1 MSISINRF
9 KIEKALQV
17 IQWGSK
23 DFEEYQKS
31 FEILKEFA
39 QKLPE
44 EIFYRSNAISLK
56 ELVLKLRQDLD
67 FCKIFYIKDKDVL
80 IIWDNRSFFKIM
92 ISLKTRRFVS
102 FTLLKDYWMPH
113 WLLKVIGSNPVVQFD
128 LYISPLTDQREEST

>member
-9 KIEKALQV
+9 EIEKALQV

-23 DFEEYQKS
+23 DFEEYQKA
-31 FEILKEFA
+31 FELLKEFA

-67 FCKIFYIKDKDVL
+67 FCKIFYMNDKDVL
-80 IIWDNRSFFKIM
+80 VIWDNRSFFKIM

-102 FTLLKDYWMPH
+102 FTLLKEYWMPH

-128 LYISPLTDQREEST
+128 LHISPLTDQREEST

>member
-9 KIEKALQV
+9 EIEKALQV
-17 IQWGSK
+17 VQWGSK

-44 EIFYRSNAISLK
+44 EIFYRSNVISLK

-67 FCKIFYIKDKDVL
+67 FCKIFYLKDKDDL
-80 IIWDNRSFFKIM
+80 MIWDSRNFFKII
-92 ISLKTRRFVS
+92 ISLKKQRFVS
-102 FTLLKDYWMPH
+102 FVLLKSYWMPH
-113 WLLKVIGSNPVVQFD
+113 WLLRTIGNNPLIQFD
-128 LYISPLTDQREEST
+128 LYISPSTDQKEEVK

>member
-9 KIEKALQV
+9 EIEKALQV

-23 DFEEYQKS
+23 SFEEYQKS

-56 ELVLKLRQDLD
+56 ELVLKLRQELD
-67 FCKIFYIKDKDVL
+67 FCKIFYMNDKDVL
-80 IIWDNRSFFKIM
+80 VIWDNRSFFKIM

-102 FTLLKDYWMPH
+102 FTLLKEYWMPH

-128 LYISPLTDQREEST
+128 LHIGQLTDQRGEST